1 MKYSDWAFGRFLE
14 KAKKSSYWKNTVF
27 LLIADHDA
35 RTYAAADFPVRHF
48 HIPAVIFG
56 GPVEK
61 REDRRLVSQMDMVPT
76 LLSIAGVSAEIPV
89 PGYDL
94 TKKAEIRERAV
105 MQYQNNDFAMLRKNG
120 DLVILRPEKEPIFR
134 KYDFASGK
142 IGGAVPADTEF
153 YRTAL
158 SYAVFGLSSCRN
170 GWYSY
175 SRTKSK

>member
-1 MKYSDWAFGRFLE
+1 M
-14 KAKKSSYWKNTVF
+14 
-27 LLIADHDA
+27 
-35 RTYAAADFPVRHF
+35 
-48 HIPAVIFG
+48 
-56 GPVEK
+56 
-61 REDRRLVSQMDMVPT
+61 RLVSQIDMVPT
-76 LLSIAGVSAEIPV
+76 LLSLAGVSADIPV

-94 TKKAEIRERAV
+94 TKNAEISERAV

-120 DLVILRPEKEPIFR
+120 DLVILKPEKDPVFR

-142 IGGAVPADTEF
+142 IGGEIPTDRDL

-175 SRTKSK
+175 SRTK